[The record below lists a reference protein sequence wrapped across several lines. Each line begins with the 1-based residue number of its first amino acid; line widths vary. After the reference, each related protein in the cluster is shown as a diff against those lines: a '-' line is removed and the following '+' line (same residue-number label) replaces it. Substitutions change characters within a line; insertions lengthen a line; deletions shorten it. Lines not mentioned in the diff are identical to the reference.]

1 MKINNSDRATFGTK
15 VFVGSIGASNALPKY
30 NKTLAQGLLDG
41 VKKLSENNINNQVVL
56 DFYPN
61 IASKRLKNDVV
72 EISYFEKPIS
82 SLQDEKKSSM
92 QKSLT
97 SLERMDPD
105 GIAKWIED
113 ACSSL
118 MKSKSKKPSLS
129 GYPKPRDTK
138 ITKGH
143 KEKIQ
148 TLVDTFGYDDWVR
161 Y

>member
-1 MKINNSDRATFGTK
+1 MKINNSDKATFGTK
-15 VFVGSIGASNALPKY
+15 VFVGTIGATNALPKY
-30 NKTLAQGLLDG
+30 NKTLSQGILDAA
-41 VKKLSENNINNQVVL
+41 KKLSENNINNQVVL

-61 IASKRLKNDVV
+61 TASKRLKNDVV

-82 SLQDEKKSSM
+82 SLQDEKKSSL

-97 SLERMDPD
+97 SLERMEPD
-105 GIAKWIED
+105 AIIKWIED

-118 MKSKSKKPSLS
+118 MKSKSKKTALS
-129 GYPKPRDTK
+129 GYPKPRDIK

-148 TLVDTFGYDDWVR
+148 TLIDDFGYDDWVR